1 MKEYAT
7 INDLK
12 ADFVSGQF
20 KFDVSVGVGGVVYQD
35 EDNSSTNSILN
46 MVLENAKGVVVYSG
60 PQENNWLMFLWGA
73 HNNTIIPYDVRTT
86 TRPLTE
92 KEEIEDRI
100 IADKIEVHFL
110 NMPVSN
116 ALVAKV
122 DTGAEM
128 CSLHATNVQINRGEG
143 TVSFVAPQLSKNT
156 ITMSLS
162 DQQAVKTSGGDTKYR
177 AVIKATLK
185 IKGKVLKDILINLND
200 RSEMRD
206 PMLLGQNALQVGK
219 FLIDPNIIKEAD
231 NLLTTEF
238 LATLQH
244 DTVVPQMTLTPETTK
259 KLYEALEEVGDISI
273 GDLVK
278 LLRSQALKNID
289 DISY

>member
-1 MKEYAT
+1 MKYAT
-7 INDLK
+7 IRDLK
-12 ADFVSGQF
+12 TDFVSGDFELTEEIQIDGKVYSTCTSTKHQF
-20 KFDVSVGVGGVVYQD
+20 D
-35 EDNSSTNSILN
+35 N
-46 MVLENAKGVVVYSG
+46 MVSAGHKGLVIYESESAG
-60 PQENNWLMFLWGA
+60 WLMFLWGT
-73 HNNTIIPYDVRTT
+73 HKNSLIPYDVRTT
-86 TRPLTE
+86 THPLTE

-110 NMPVSN
+110 NLPVANS
-116 ALVAKV
+116 LIAKV

-128 CSLHATNVQINRGEG
+128 CSLHAENVQINRGEG

-156 ITMSLS
+156 MTMNLA
-162 DQQAVKTSGGDTKYR
+162 DQQAVKTSGGETKYR

-206 PMLLGQNALQVGK
+206 PMLLGQNALQPGK
-219 FLIDPNIIKEAD
+219 FLIDPNIIKEAAE
-231 NLLTTEF
+231 LLTTEF
-238 LATLQH
+238 LTTLQH
-244 DTVVPQMTLTPETTK
+244 DVVAPQATLTPETTE

>member
-7 INDLK
+7 IRDLK
-12 ADFVSGQF
+12 TDFVSGDFELTEEIQING
-20 KFDVSVGVGGVVYQD
+20 KVYHPCT
-35 EDNSSTNSILN
+35 STKHPFVN
-46 MVLENAKGVVVYSG
+46 MVSAGHKGVVIYESESTG
-60 PQENNWLMFLWGA
+60 WLMFLWGT
-73 HNNTIIPYDVRTT
+73 HKNSLIPYDVRTT
-86 TRPLTE
+86 THPLTE
-92 KEEIEDRI
+92 KEEVEDRI

-110 NMPVSN
+110 NLPIAS
-116 ALVAKV
+116 ALIAKV

-128 CSLHATNVQINRGEG
+128 CSLHAENIQINRSEG
-143 TVSFVAPQLSKNT
+143 TVSFVAPHLSKNT
-156 ITMSLS
+156 MTMDLA

-185 IKGKVLKDILINLND
+185 IKGKILKDMLVNLND

-206 PMLLGQNALQVGK
+206 PMLLGQNALQAGK

-231 NLLTTEF
+231 ELLTTEF
-238 LATLQH
+238 LTTLQH
-244 DTVVPQMTLTPETTK
+244 DVVTPQATLTPETTE